1 MLMGIY
7 LMKMFGYSLAVTV
20 LAELAVVFLFLKF
33 RGQAGCSRR
42 AVALLVVL
50 VNVLTNTPA
59 VLICW
64 LGRIYLPWAQIPL
77 QIMVEGA
84 VVAVEAYIYHSFE
97 NKLRWNMKHPVI
109 LSAAANLSSW
119 LLGAA
124 LMALAGRITGT
135 QLYRMLRILLRAA

>member
-50 VNVLTNTPA
+50 VNVLTNPPA

-109 LSAAANLSSW
+109 LSRSVCSGKFEFLAA
-119 LLGAA
+119 GGGTYG
-124 LMALAGRITGT
+124 AGRQNHGDTA
-135 QLYRMLRILLRAA
+135 LSDAADFA